1 MNISLHI
8 NYLEMVEEMG
18 REGGNCF
25 SPDKFHRNYQDFTIL
40 DANIL
45 VIAAS
50 STSDEVQFLKTFFL
64 IVS

>member
-1 MNISLHI
+1 MNISLQI

-25 SPDKFHRNYQDFTIL
+25 SPDKFQRNYQDFTIL

-45 VIAAS
+45 VIAS
-50 STSDEVQFLKTFFL
+50 STSDEVLFLKTFFL

>member
-1 MNISLHI
+1 MNISLQS

-45 VIAAS
+45 VIAS
-50 STSDEVQFLKTFFL
+50 STSDEV
-64 IVS
+64 